1 MLDRR
6 SALSLAR
13 PYASPVLQIGEARGF
28 SLLQVAGPAKAIS
41 PITGMLPA
49 KVGTVLQ
56 ADGRTLMRTGE
67 NQFWI
72 IGPEN
77 DGIAAK
83 LNGIAIL
90 TPLSHSRTRIV
101 IEGAPTRDVLGK
113 SIPLDFHPT
122 VFKPGMFAMILQGQN
137 HAGRDHQAQERVR
150 QKQPCHRQ
158 RKNPYWRL
166 ALRVAYSLPHFLHPW
181 RSGD

>member
-1 MLDRR
+1 MFDRR

-41 PITGMLPA
+41 PITGKLPA

-113 SIPLDFHPT
+113 SIPLDFHHT
-122 VFKPGMFAMILQGQN
+122 VFKPGLFAMTGIHPTPVLVHCTN
-137 HAGRDHQAQERVR
+137 E
-150 QKQPCHRQ
+150 HRFEI
-158 RKNPYWRL
+158 Y
-166 ALRVAYSLPHFLHPW
+166 ALRTFALSVYDWLTDAALEFA
-181 RSGD
+181 G